1 MRYLRYIFLLAALS
15 LTSCLEKELQPTP
28 SPASGD
34 GRQVALR
41 FNLALPGG
49 APGTKATIDS
59 SPDIDN
65 IYVAVFN
72 NSGFFNEWV
81 PATIESVTEENYDG
95 TPATKYELTVKLT
108 MSESRLRVHFIANCP
123 EKFRSAPP
131 ITGDSSQDLEEI
143 FMSKIRSQIGDT
155 HNDGYWQ
162 KVLLPKGIRAQV
174 TLDEDGVTE
183 IYATDANGDY
193 IPTDETIAQFPDP
206 IVLVRNFARVYLSNL
221 ATNDS
226 GVKDVTIAKFGLAYA
241 PAEGPIAPILM
252 HPYISDEAGNY
263 VADPD
268 NYPDRT
274 YFESFFIN
282 YQNYPLV
289 ATETHP
295 VSLSSPPYHY
305 VGHTPANLAFGTYAD
320 PSDPDKDPNLP
331 TLDEMIPWT
340 ADTPLFIYERELPKR
355 TQPATRILIYA
366 HKDGEKDSGG
376 NDLYK
381 YYALDIVNEDGDY
394 IPLLRNNT
402 YTVKLL
408 KIESGSGETSIDA
421 AAGASSATVYGDINK
436 QHVTEIS
443 NGVSS
448 IGTSYTEMMYV
459 KPGTYELMFR
469 YIATNEGDDANKER
483 LDLVTL
489 QIGDKNEET
498 GAFTPVAASAASGSN
513 AFLIEGG
520 NYKVRIDSNDSGV
533 IPYVRSGNSWVAA
546 TAAQIADS
554 SVEKWGKILYTT
566 IGTASDGLVDSEG
579 YFTQPRTQ
587 TVRVTGTYDGKA
599 IFRDVII
606 KLSPRRKMLVSCL
619 DKYVLA
625 ATKEKE
631 KVRIRIPDDLSRSI
645 FPLQF
650 KIEAAAHS
658 LTPDGDVLPVTS
670 GATIVPDASGPAY
683 YFIRELTW
691 ERYKALPGE
700 NVGGVRWLYFDSR
713 FKTTIPESACNVYV
727 KNDYFESN
735 ADAYDNFN
743 NYYQRLFTDLR
754 FTKSGSDIR
763 FTCTLD
769 AAHTGTTVWWDPSVN
784 PNCLSE
790 DYRVLPYA
798 FTVVLDGID
807 PKLDDVTGQPVD
819 AEIKAVAG
827 ADNTYLVIL
836 GSRETSANA
845 DRRFVVLDFV
855 LAEDNTNGKYGITLN
870 TTNLTDNPSLYA
882 QATKQAG
889 NKVKRSGS
897 YELTFS
903 SSNYQQ
909 NTFSD
914 SNVNISFI
922 NSSGETEGGG
932 FLSASRYYHLMGY
945 KNGNTYRNGQ
955 ISINGIESD
964 TVITGLRITYSTD
977 GSWFNPTTYNSQNV
991 TYNPSGSSPSKT
1003 QWNGSSNSVTV
1014 SMSCS
1019 NNNQY
1024 NNRNRVASITVN
1036 YDYWVEE

>member
-28 SPASGD
+28 SPASEA

-95 TPATKYELTVKLT
+95 TAATKYELTVKLT
-108 MSESRLRVHFIANCP
+108 MSDSRLRVHFIANCP

-162 KVLLPKGIRAQV
+162 KVLLPKGIRAEV

-193 IPTDETIAQFPDP
+193 IPTDETLAQFPDP

-252 HPYISDEAGNY
+252 NPYISDEVGNY

-268 NYPDRT
+268 SYTDRT

-305 VGHTPANLAFGTYAD
+305 VGHTPANLTFGTYAD

-331 TLDEMIPWT
+331 TLDEMIPWA

-355 TQPATRILIYA
+355 TQPPTRILIYA
-366 HKDGEKDSGG
+366 HKDGETDGAG

-381 YYALDIVNEDGDY
+381 YYALDIVNDQGEY

-408 KIESGSGETSIDA
+408 KIETGSGETSIDA

-469 YIATNEGDDANKER
+469 YIATNEGTDANKER

-498 GAFTPVAASAASGSN
+498 GAFTPVEASAASGSN

-520 NYKVRIDSNDSGV
+520 DYKVWVENSGGSPV
-533 IPYVRSGNSWVAA
+533 AYVRSGNSWVAA
-546 TAAQIADS
+546 TAAQIADA

-625 ATKEKE
+625 ASLQQEKIR
-631 KVRIRIPDDLSRSI
+631 VRIPDDLSRSI

-658 LTPDGDVLPVTS
+658 LTPNGDVLPVTS
-670 GATIVPDASGPAY
+670 GPTIVPGESGPAY
-683 YFIRELTW
+683 YFIKELTW
-691 ERYKALPGE
+691 EQYKALSSTTE
-700 NVGGVRWLYFDSR
+700 GGVRWLYFDCN
-713 FKTTIPESACNVYV
+713 FKTTIPQNACNVYV
-727 KNDYFESN
+727 ENDYFESN
-735 ADAYDNFN
+735 EDSYDDFN
-743 NYYQRLFTDLR
+743 NYYQRLFSALS
-754 FTKSGSDIR
+754 FSQSGTDIR

-769 AAHTGTTVWWDPSVN
+769 AAHTGPTVWWDPTVN
-784 PNCLSE
+784 QNCLSE

-798 FTVVLDGID
+798 FKIVLDGID
-807 PKLDDVTGQPVD
+807 PKLDEVTGQPVD
-819 AEIKAVAG
+819 TEIKAVAG

-836 GSRETSANA
+836 GSRETTVSA
-845 DRRFVVLDFV
+845 DMRFVDLTFA
-855 LAEDNTNGKYGITLN
+855 LAEDNTGGTYSVALN
-870 TTNLTDNPSLYA
+870 TSNLTDNPTLYA
-882 QATKQAG
+882 ENSASGQYR
-889 NKVKRSGS
+889 VKRTGTYNVNVNTNNTSYSGS
-897 YELTFS
+897 GISVAFENATS
-903 SSNYQQ
+903 STGN
-909 NTFSD
+909 N
-914 SNVNISFI
+914 
-922 NSSGETEGGG
+922 
-932 FLSASRYYHLMGY
+932 GY
-945 KNGNTYRNGQ
+945 KQMGSRSGRGTWLSPYEYA
-955 ISINGIESD
+955 NGII
-964 TVITGLRITYSTD
+964 TVSSTTRTITGITINYRS
-977 GSWFNPTTYNSQNV
+977 GYNSQSV
-991 TYNPSGSSPSKT
+991 TYSPAGTSSSKT
-1003 QWNGSSNSVTV
+1003 SWTGSASSVEITMACSNST
-1014 SMSCS
+1014 
-1019 NNNQY
+1019 QY
-1024 NNRNRVASITVN
+1024 TNRNRVYSLSI
-1036 YDYWVEE
+1036 DYEYYE

>member
-95 TPATKYELTVKLT
+95 TAATKYELTVKLT
-108 MSESRLRVHFIANCP
+108 MSDSRLRVHFIANCP

-193 IPTDETIAQFPDP
+193 IPTDETLAQFPDP

-520 NYKVRIDSNDSGV
+520 DYKVWIDSNASGV

-566 IGTASDGLVDSEG
+566 VGTASDGLVDSEG

-625 ATKEKE
+625 ATLQQEKIR
-631 KVRIRIPDDLSRSI
+631 VRIPDDLSRSI

-658 LTPDGDVLPVTS
+658 LTPNGDVLPVTS
-670 GATIVPDASGPAY
+670 GPTIVPGESGPAY
-683 YFIRELTW
+683 YFIKELTW
-691 ERYKALPGE
+691 EKYKALPGE
-700 NVGGVRWLYFDSR
+700 IVGGVRWLYFDSR

-743 NYYQRLFTDLR
+743 NYYQRLFSALS
-754 FTKSGSDIR
+754 FSQSGTDIR

-769 AAHTGTTVWWDPSVN
+769 AAHTGTTVWWDPTVN
-784 PNCLSE
+784 TDCLSE
-790 DYRVLPYA
+790 SHRVLPYA

-836 GSRETSANA
+836 GSRETTADANL
-845 DRRFVVLDFV
+845 RFVDLTFNV
-855 LAEDNTNGKYGITLN
+855 AEDNTGGAYSIALN
-870 TTNLTDNPSLYA
+870 TSNLTDNPTLYA
-882 QATKQAG
+882 ANSASGRYMVKRTGTYTVNVNTNNTSYSGSGISVAFENATSSTNNSGYKEMG
-889 NKVKRSGS
+889 SRSGS
-897 YELTFS
+897 SWWGYTYNDGIITVS
-903 SSNYQQ
+903 S
-909 NTFSD
+909 T
-914 SNVNISFI
+914 
-922 NSSGETEGGG
+922 T
-932 FLSASRYYHLMGY
+932 R
-945 KNGNTYRNGQ
+945 T
-955 ISINGIESD
+955 
-964 TVITGLRITYSTD
+964 ITGITINYRS
-977 GSWFNPTTYNSQNV
+977 GYNSQSV
-991 TYNPSGSSPSKT
+991 TYSPAGTSSSKT
-1003 QWNGSSNSVTV
+1003 RWTGSASSVEITMACSNST
-1014 SMSCS
+1014 
-1019 NNNQY
+1019 QY
-1024 NNRNRVASITVN
+1024 NNRNRVYSLSIE
-1036 YDYWVEE
+1036 YEYYE